1 MSERFAARVRPL
13 AHADVAAAAAI
24 VAEGTLSAGVEHPE
38 RVDDYWAAACAT
50 RECGGDVLVVEQD
63 GEVVGLCQVLVFWHF
78 QHTGGRC
85 AELESVYVRADRRGR
100 GLGGLLLEGA
110 EALARER
117 GCYRV
122 QLTSRHVRVDAHRF
136 YRAHGYL
143 ATSEG
148 FKKSLIGEDLT

>member
-1 MSERFAARVRPL
+1 M
-13 AHADVAAAAAI
+13 AAAAAI
-24 VAEGTLSAGVEHPE
+24 VAEGTLSVGDEHPE
-38 RVDDYWAAACAT
+38 RVEDYWAATLAT
-50 RECGGDVLVVEQD
+50 RASGGDVLVVEQN

-100 GLGGLLLEGA
+100 GLGARLLDAA

-122 QLTSRHVRVDAHRF
+122 QLMSRHVRVDAHRF

-148 FKKSLIGEDLT
+148 FKKSLVGEDLT